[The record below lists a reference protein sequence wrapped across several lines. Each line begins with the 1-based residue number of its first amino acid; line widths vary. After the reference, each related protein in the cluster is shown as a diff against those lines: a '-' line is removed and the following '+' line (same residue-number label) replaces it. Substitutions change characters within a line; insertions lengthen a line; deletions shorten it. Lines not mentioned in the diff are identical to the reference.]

1 MGLFPLDSSR
11 RKKLRKIASNPSSIL
26 PLVGGGLV
34 SALIGKGPSSIGDI
48 LPYVVA
54 RKIFPVTTRVKLPDI
69 MMEAA
74 AKQFAGTLGKNL
86 AESLTPTSLL
96 SGLASVGGVKKDNIV
111 ENLMRTDDIIK
122 KADKNLIISAY
133 ETMKS
138 VAPTLAKDINAVRS
152 FLREVAMAGTGPDY
166 NTIRQLADTEKTI
179 RQSLGGI
186 K

>member
-1 MGLFPLDSSR
+1 MGLFPLDSSK
-11 RKKLRKIASNPSSIL
+11 RKKLRKMAANPSSLL
-26 PLVGGGLV
+26 PLVSGGLL
-34 SALIGKGPSSIGDI
+34 STLIGKGPSSIGDV

-96 SGLASVGGVKKDNIV
+96 SSLASAGGAKDNIV

-122 KADKNLIISAY
+122 KADRNLIISAY